1 MSRDIWYPSCRVCPP
16 EKPHFPPACG
26 GSSVSVNVFGRGCG
40 CDRCSVTPAAP
51 PVTVVNPWN
60 CREKAVV
67 YLGIDECGN
76 LVVSVKRD

>member
-1 MSRDIWYPSCRVCPP
+1 
-16 EKPHFPPACG
+16 
-26 GSSVSVNVFGRGCG
+26 
-40 CDRCSVTPAAP
+40 VTPAAP